1 MLIFTVV
8 FLSLLQ
14 SCKPNRQANSS
25 KSRTSRELINSHRD
39 IYFQH
44 SLYEPAGLNHAGSKE
59 INTAYLNG
67 VSLHF
72 GNNLRMLLNILL
84 KKNERTRHRIKT
96 AISSGRRFSS

>member
-1 MLIFTVV
+1 M
-8 FLSLLQ
+8 Q
-14 SCKPNRQANSS
+14 EARK
-25 KSRTSRELINSHRD
+25 
-39 IYFQH
+39 
-44 SLYEPAGLNHAGSKE
+44 

-84 KKNERTRHRIKT
+84 KKNERTKTVKDEMKKKGTTEMEVSAAVKDVVEQCSRIKT